1 MDAIDREIT
10 RLLQTHGRLT
20 QEQLARQVH
29 LSRPAVHERIKR
41 LEEQGVIRG
50 YQALVDWE
58 ALGWC
63 VTAFVWVR
71 TTGRCDEAALRVA
84 SLRDESAMVAECHRV
99 TGEWC
104 LLLKT
109 RATSSRGLQALI
121 DRIRDVPGVQGT
133 MTTVVLSTVSDDGG
147 ECDDEPEHRAGA
159 EDQRHRVQDRASR

>member
-1 MDAIDREIT
+1 MDAIDRELT
-10 RLLQTHGRLT
+10 RLLQADGRLT

-41 LEEQGVIRG
+41 LEAQGVICG
-50 YQALVDWE
+50 YQALVDWA
-58 ALGWC
+58 ALGWS

-71 TTGRCDEAALRVA
+71 TIGRCDEVALRVA
-84 SLRDESAMVAECHRV
+84 ALHDESATVAECHRV

-109 RATSSRGLQALI
+109 RAISSRALQHLI

-133 MTTVVLSTVSDDGG
+133 MTTVVLSTVADDGG
-147 ECDDEPEHRAGA
+147 RGGDQPEDRTGAAG
-159 EDQRHRVQDRASR
+159 VV